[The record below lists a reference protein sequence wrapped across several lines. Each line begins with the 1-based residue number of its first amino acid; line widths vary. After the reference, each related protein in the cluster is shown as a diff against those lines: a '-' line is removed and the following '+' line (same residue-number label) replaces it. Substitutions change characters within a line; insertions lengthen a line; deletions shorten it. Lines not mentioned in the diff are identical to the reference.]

1 MILAAA
7 TAAPLDEHQLLVTLV
22 QVALLV
28 GLARMLGGL
37 AGRIGQPPVVGELIA
52 GILLGPSVFG
62 AIVPGG
68 YAWVFGGGY
77 TTVDAVVFGLAWIGV
92 IMLLVALGYETDLAI
107 IRRFRRA
114 AASVSLGS
122 FTVPFLLF
130 FGIAFLVPDEFV
142 GTHGM
147 GLFAAFFALALS
159 VSALPVVAK
168 ILADLGF
175 LRRDF
180 GQITLAAGMTMDALG
195 WLILAALSGVAIQ
208 GEFDL
213 GALAMSFVG
222 LLVFLAVAATIG
234 RWVLDRLFRMALRGG
249 SSVTA
254 ALTVMV
260 VAGLV
265 GAAITQALG
274 LEAILG
280 AFIVGILL
288 GVTRHQLPRARE
300 VLESVTVSFF
310 APVFFA
316 YSGLRVDF
324 GSLRGPAVWW
334 LAAVVL
340 LAIAAKV
347 GGTLAGARIGGL
359 ATHQGVVLGAGLSA
373 LGAMGV
379 VVAIIG
385 LNLGVVAE
393 SAFSVLVLTALAT
406 SILAPQLLRVTVTDR
421 DIGEDE
427 RRRLDEESLREQSL
441 ILRSQRILLPT
452 RGGENSAF
460 AARLVAAAFP
470 GAEVTVLVVEG
481 TSPTVVGRLLRQTD
495 HTASPADVHR
505 ALGDHDH
512 RVVHK
517 RSSDPVAAIVAES
530 VLGYDLLVLGASEE
544 DSDERGMFSTV
555 VDRTLARVR
564 LPVVI
569 VRTAG
574 GIPDGLPN
582 HPLVPVSNDLST
594 RAAEELAYAVARSG
608 AGSATALHVVDR
620 PSGQGVMLET
630 AMESEARRDANEL
643 VAEAAALG
651 TRLGI
656 SVETLVNVASNA
668 IDEVLSVASSGPFD
682 LLVLG
687 TSTRPL
693 TDRPFL
699 GHDTSYIIEHA
710 DIPVVIVGLPNLR
723 K

>member
-22 QVALLV
+22 QVALLI
-28 GLARMLGGL
+28 GLARTLGGL

-52 GILLGPSVFG
+52 GIVLGPSVFG
-62 AIVPGG
+62 SLLPGG
-68 YAWVFGGGY
+68 YAWVFGGGH

-107 IRRFRRA
+107 IGRFRRA
-114 AASVSLGS
+114 ALSVSVGS
-122 FTVPFLLF
+122 FTVPFALF
-130 FGIAFLVPDEFV
+130 FAVSLLVPREFV
-142 GTHGM
+142 GAHGI
-147 GLFAAFFALALS
+147 GLFGAFFALALS

-195 WLILAALSGVAIQ
+195 WLILAALSGVAIR
-208 GEFDL
+208 GEFDG
-213 GALAMSFVG
+213 GALAVAFLG
-222 LLVFLAVAATIG
+222 LVLFLVAAATLG
-234 RWVLDRLFRMALRGG
+234 RWLLDRLFKMSLQGG

-254 ALTVMV
+254 ALTVMM

-288 GVTRHQLPRARE
+288 GVTRHRLPRARE
-300 VLESVTVSFF
+300 ALESVTISFF
-310 APVFFA
+310 APIFFA

-324 GSLRGPAVWW
+324 GSLAGSAVWW
-334 LAAVVL
+334 LVAIVVL
-340 LAIAAKV
+340 AVAAKV
-347 GGTLAGARIGGL
+347 VGTAIGARVGGL
-359 ATHQGVVLGAGLSA
+359 DSHQGLVLGAGLSA

-385 LNLGVVAE
+385 LNLGVIAE
-393 SAFSVLVLTALAT
+393 GAFSVLVLTALAT
-406 SILAPQLLRVTVTDR
+406 SVLAPQLLRLTVNER

-427 RRRLDEESLREQSL
+427 RRRLEEESLREQSL
-441 ILRSQRILLPT
+441 ILSSQRILLPT
-452 RGGENSAF
+452 RGGANSAF

-470 GAEVTVLVVEG
+470 KAEVTVLVVEG
-481 TSPTVVGRLLRQTD
+481 TSPTLVGRMLRRTD
-495 HTASPADVHR
+495 HTASPSEVHL
-505 ALGDHDH
+505 ALGDQEH
-512 RVVHK
+512 RVVRK
-517 RSSDPVAAIVAES
+517 RSGDPVASIVAES
-530 VLGYDLLVLGASEE
+530 ALGYDLLVLGASEE
-544 DSDERGMFSTV
+544 DSDERGVFSTV
-555 VDRTLARVR
+555 VDRTLARVQ
-564 LPVVI
+564 LPVMI
-569 VRTAG
+569 VRTAEDT
-574 GIPDGLPN
+574 PDGLPS

-594 RAAEELAYAVARSG
+594 RAAEELAYAIARSG
-608 AGSATALHVVDR
+608 EGRATALHVVNR
-620 PSGQGVMLET
+620 PSGQGVILET
-630 AMESEARRDANEL
+630 AMEIEWRRDANEL

-651 TRLGI
+651 ARLGV
-656 SVETLVNVASNA
+656 SVETLINVAPNA
-668 IDEVLSVASSGPFD
+668 VDEVLSVAGSGPFD

-699 GHDTSYIIEHA
+699 GHGTSYIIEHA
-710 DIPVVIVGLPNLR
+710 PVPVVIVGFPNLR

>member
-1 MILAAA
+1 MLAAA

-28 GLARMLGGL
+28 GLARLLGGL
-37 AGRIGQPPVVGELIA
+37 AGRIGQPPVVGELLA
-52 GILLGPSVFG
+52 GIVLGPSIFG
-62 AIVPGG
+62 SLFPDG

-107 IRRFRRA
+107 IGRFRRA
-114 AASVSLGS
+114 AVSVSVGS
-122 FTVPFLLF
+122 FAVPFLLF
-130 FGIAFLVPDEFV
+130 FSISFLAPSDFV
-142 GTHGM
+142 GVHGL
-147 GLFAAFFALALS
+147 GLFGAFFALALS

-168 ILADLGF
+168 ILSDLGF

-195 WLILAALSGVAIQ
+195 WLILAALSGVAIR

-213 GALAMSFVG
+213 GALALSFLG
-222 LLVFLAVAATIG
+222 LVIFLVLAATAG
-234 RWVLDRLFRMALRGG
+234 RWILDRLFRTALRGG

-254 ALTVMV
+254 ALTVIM

-288 GVTRHQLPRARE
+288 GVTRHRLPRARE
-300 VLESVTVSFF
+300 ALESVTISFF

-324 GSLRGPAVWW
+324 GSISGSAVWW
-334 LAAVVL
+334 LIGIVL

-347 GGTLAGARIGGL
+347 VGTTIGARLGGL
-359 ATHQGVVLGAGLSA
+359 GTHQGIVLGAGLSA

-385 LNLGVVAE
+385 LNLGVIAE
-393 SAFSVLVLTALAT
+393 SAFTVLVLTALAT
-406 SILAPQLLRVTVTDR
+406 SVIAPQLLRLTVNER

-427 RRRLDEESLREQSL
+427 RRRLDEESMREQSL
-441 ILRSQRILLPT
+441 ILRAERILLPT
-452 RGGENSAF
+452 RGGANSAF

-470 GAEVTVLVVEG
+470 KAEVTVLVVEG
-481 TSPTVVGRLLRQTD
+481 TSPTLFGRLLRQAD
-495 HTASPADVHR
+495 HTASPADVHE
-505 ALGDHDH
+505 ALGDHEH

-517 RSSDPVAAIVAES
+517 RSSDPVSVIVAES
-530 VLGYDLLVLGASEE
+530 ALGYDLLVLGASEE

-555 VDRTLARVR
+555 VDRTLARVQ
-564 LPVVI
+564 LPVVV
-569 VRTAG
+569 VRTAQDA
-574 GIPDGLPN
+574 PDRLPS

-594 RAAEELAYAVARSG
+594 RGAEELAYAVARSSEG
-608 AGSATALHVVDR
+608 RATALHVVNR
-620 PSGQGVMLET
+620 PSGQGLILET
-630 AMESEARRDANEL
+630 AMETEARRDANEL

-651 TRLGI
+651 ERLGV
-656 SVETLVNVASNA
+656 SVETLVNVAPNA
-668 IDEVLSVASSGPFD
+668 VDEVLSVAASGPFD

-699 GHDTSYIIEHA
+699 GHGTSYIIEHTP
-710 DIPVVIVGLPNLR
+710 IPVVIVGFPNLR

>member
-1 MILAAA
+1 MILAAV
-7 TAAPLDEHQLLVTLV
+7 TSAPLDEHQLLVTLV
-22 QVALLV
+22 QVAVLV
-28 GLARMLGGL
+28 GLARILGGL
-37 AGRIGQPPVVGELIA
+37 AGRIGQPPVVGELVA
-52 GILLGPSVFG
+52 GIVLGPSIFG
-62 AIVPGG
+62 SLFPDG
-68 YAWVFGGGY
+68 YTWLFGHGH

-107 IRRFRRA
+107 IRRFREA
-114 AASVSLGS
+114 AAGVSLGS
-122 FTVPFLLF
+122 FMIPFMLF
-130 FGIAFLVPDEFV
+130 FALAFVVPDSFV
-142 GTHGM
+142 GERGM

-180 GQITLAAGMTMDALG
+180 GQITLAAGMTMDAIG
-195 WLILAALSGVAIQ
+195 WLILAALSGVAIR

-213 GALAMSFVG
+213 GALVMSFFG
-222 LLVFLAVAATIG
+222 LIVFLVLAATVG
-234 RWVLDRLFRMALRGG
+234 RWLLDRLFKMSLRGG

-300 VLESVTVSFF
+300 ILESVTISFF
-310 APVFFA
+310 APIFFA

-324 GSLRGPAVWW
+324 GALQGGAVWW
-334 LAAVVL
+334 LIAIVI

-347 GGTLAGARIGGL
+347 FGTMVGARIGGL
-359 ATHQGVVLGAGLSA
+359 RLHQGVVLGAGLSA

-385 LNLGVVAE
+385 LNLGVLAE
-393 SAFSVLVLTALAT
+393 SAFTVLVLTALIT
-406 SILAPQLLRVTVTDR
+406 SIVAPQLLRLTVSDR
-421 DIGEDE
+421 GINEEE
-427 RRRLDEESLREQSL
+427 RRRLDEEALREQSL
-441 ILRSQRILLPT
+441 LLNSHRILLPT
-452 RGGENSAF
+452 RGGTNSAF

-470 GAEVTVLVVEG
+470 RAEVTVLVVEG
-481 TSPTVVGRLLRQTD
+481 TLPTLWSRLLRRTD
-495 HTASPADVHR
+495 HTASAECVLSE
-505 ALGDHDH
+505 LGDLE
-512 RVVHK
+512 RRIVRK
-517 RSSDPVAAIVAES
+517 RSTDPVTAIVAES
-530 VLGYDLLVLGASEE
+530 ALGHDLVVMGASEE
-544 DSDERGMFSTV
+544 DSDEKGMFSTV
-555 VDRTLARVR
+555 VDRTLAKVQ

-569 VRTAG
+569 VRTATEV
-574 GIPDGLPN
+574 PADLPSRL
-582 HPLVPVSNDLST
+582 LVPVSNDLST
-594 RAAEELAYAVARSG
+594 RAAEEFAYAVARRSSG
-608 AGSATALHVVDR
+608 AATALHVVNR

-630 AMESEARRDANEL
+630 ARESEARRDANEL

-651 TRLGI
+651 TKLGI
-656 SVETLVNVASNA
+656 LVETLIAVAPNA
-668 IDEVLSVASSGPFD
+668 VDEVLSVAGSGTFD

-710 DIPVVIVGLPNLR
+710 PIPVVMVGLPGR
-723 K
+723 R